1 METKQHGRNVI
12 AVSPDLR
19 QRYDDLLARIAAVES
34 EPVQVLAVTKGF
46 DVTAVRQAKALGFE
60 AVGENYSQEL
70 LTKVTQLAEAGETSP
85 DWHFIGRLQRNKIRP
100 MADLVTLWQTIDRVR
115 LIDALANHAPG
126 AAILIQV
133 NVSGESQKGGCAP
146 ADVEDLV
153 SHALDLG
160 LDVQGL
166 MTVGVANDAAAT
178 LEGFKALRSQVDALD
193 LAVCSMGMSN
203 DLEVAIGEGSTMIR
217 VGTAL
222 FGPRTGRG

>member
-1 METKQHGRNVI
+1 METEQHGRNVI

-19 QRYDDLLARIAAVES
+19 QRYDDLLARIAAVDS

-46 DVTAVRQAKALGFE
+46 DVTAVRQAKALGLE

-70 LTKVTQLAEAGETSP
+70 LTKATQLAEAEETAP

-115 LIDALANHAPG
+115 LIDSLANHAPNE
-126 AAILIQV
+126 AILIQV

-166 MTVGVANDAAAT
+166 MTIGVENDAAAT
-178 LEGFKALRSQVDALD
+178 LAGFKALRAQVDALD

-203 DLEVAIGEGSTMIR
+203 DLEAAIGEGSTMIR

>member
-1 METKQHGRNVI
+1 METEQHDRKVI
-12 AVSPDLR
+12 AIAPDLR
-19 QRYDDLLARIAAVES
+19 QRYDDLVARIAAVES

-70 LTKVTQLAEAGETSP
+70 LAKATQLAEAEEAAP

-115 LIDALANHAPG
+115 LIDALANHAPS
-126 AAILIQV
+126 AAVLIQV
-133 NVSGESQKGGCAP
+133 NVSGEPQKGGCAP

-153 SHALDLG
+153 GHALDVG
-160 LDVQGL
+160 LDVKGL
-166 MTVGVANDAAAT
+166 MTVGVANNAAAT
-178 LEGFKALRSQVDALD
+178 VKGFTALRAQVDALD
-193 LAVCSMGMSN
+193 LTVCSMGMSN
-203 DLEVAIGEGSTMIR
+203 DLEAAIGEGSTMIR

-222 FGPRTGRG
+222 FGPRTARR

>member
-1 METKQHGRNVI
+1 METEQHGRNVI

-19 QRYDDLLARIAAVES
+19 QRYDDLLARIAAVDS

-46 DVTAVRQAKALGFE
+46 DVTAVRQAKALGLE

-70 LTKVTQLAEAGETSP
+70 LTKATQLAEAEETAP

-115 LIDALANHAPG
+115 LIDALANHAPN

-153 SHALDLG
+153 SHSLDLG

-166 MTVGVANDAAAT
+166 MTVGVENDAAAT
-178 LEGFKALRSQVDALD
+178 LAGFKALRAQVDALD

-203 DLEVAIGEGSTMIR
+203 DLEAAIGEGSTMIR

>member
-1 METKQHGRNVI
+1 METEQHGRNVI

-19 QRYDDLLARIAAVES
+19 QRYDDLLARIAAVDS

-46 DVTAVRQAKALGFE
+46 DVTAVRQAKALGLE

-70 LTKVTQLAEAGETSP
+70 LTKATQLAEAEETAP

-115 LIDALANHAPG
+115 LIDALANHAPN

-153 SHALDLG
+153 SHALNLG

-166 MTVGVANDAAAT
+166 MTVGVENDAAAT
-178 LEGFKALRSQVDALD
+178 LAGFKALRAQVDALD

-203 DLEVAIGEGSTMIR
+203 DLEAAIGEGSTMIR

>member
-1 METKQHGRNVI
+1 METEQHGRNVI

-19 QRYDDLLARIAAVES
+19 QRYDDLLARIAAVDS

-46 DVTAVRQAKALGFE
+46 DVTAVRQAKALGLE

-70 LTKVTQLAEAGETSP
+70 LTKATQLAEAEETAP

-115 LIDALANHAPG
+115 LIDALANHAPN

-166 MTVGVANDAAAT
+166 MTVGVENDAAAT
-178 LEGFKALRSQVDALD
+178 LAGFKALRAQVDALD

-203 DLEVAIGEGSTMIR
+203 DLEAAIGEGSTMIR

>member
-1 METKQHGRNVI
+1 
-12 AVSPDLR
+12 
-19 QRYDDLLARIAAVES
+19 
-34 EPVQVLAVTKGF
+34 
-46 DVTAVRQAKALGFE
+46 
-60 AVGENYSQEL
+60 
-70 LTKVTQLAEAGETSP
+70 
-85 DWHFIGRLQRNKIRP
+85 
-100 MADLVTLWQTIDRVR
+100 
-115 LIDALANHAPG
+115 
-126 AAILIQV
+126 IQV

-166 MTVGVANDAAAT
+166 MTVGVENDAAAT
-178 LEGFKALRSQVDALD
+178 LAGFKALRAQVDALD

-203 DLEVAIGEGSTMIR
+203 DLEAAIGEGSTMIR